1 MEIPRPKSLR
11 ELVSENRDSRKP
23 VVDGLLRPGE
33 TLNIIAPPG
42 MGKSRL
48 ALALAVSVAAGIPW
62 IGRRCERG
70 KVLVVSTD
78 LSERMLTE
86 RMSRELERLR
96 PGDREAALANIDLLD
111 MSRAERL
118 SAPIER
124 CLNLADAKGYSLIVV
139 DSLNGLTADEAGTER
154 RGEALAVHDAIDGFA
169 AEKNCAFVLVQHKTT
184 ERTADIID
192 DLASAWTAI
201 AADSNLVLLP
211 ATGNDECRFCVT
223 TRSFDDA
230 PLQTLRRA
238 LWRMLRAK

>member
-33 TLNIIAPPG
+33 TMNIIAPPG
-42 MGKSRL
+42 TGKSRL

-111 MSRAERL
+111 MSKAAHIRGAL
-118 SAPIER
+118 DR
-124 CLNLADAKGYSLIVV
+124 CLDLANGKGYSLIVV
-139 DSLNGLTADEAGTER
+139 DSLNGLMSDEADSER
-154 RGEALAVHDAIDGFA
+154 RGEVLKMHDAIDGFA
-169 AEKNCAFVLVQHKTT
+169 VEKNCAFVLVQHKAA

-192 DLASAWTAI
+192 DLASAWTTI

>member
-42 MGKSRL
+42 TGKSRL

-78 LSERMLTE
+78 LSKRMLTE

-96 PGDREAALANIDLLD
+96 PGDREAALANIDILD
-111 MSRAERL
+111 MSKAAHIRGAL
-118 SAPIER
+118 DR
-124 CLNLADAKGYSLIVV
+124 CLDLANGKGYSLIVV
-139 DSLNGLTADEAGTER
+139 DSLNGLMSDEADSER
-154 RGEALAVHDAIDGFA
+154 RGEVLKMHDAIDEFA

>member
-23 VVDGLLRPGE
+23 VVDGILRPGE

-42 MGKSRL
+42 TGKSRL

-70 KVLVVSTD
+70 KVLVASTD
-78 LSERMLTE
+78 LSERMLTAK
-86 RMSRELERLR
+86 MSRELERLH
-96 PGDREAALANIDLLD
+96 PDVREAALANIDILD
-111 MSRAERL
+111 MSRAAGM
-118 SAPIER
+118 SASLER
-124 CLNLADAKGYSLIVV
+124 CLNLASVGEYSLIVV
-139 DSLNGLTADEAGTER
+139 DSLNGLTADNAGTER
-154 RGEALAVHDAIDGFA
+154 CGEVLAVHDAIDEFA
-169 AEKNCAFVLVQHKTT
+169 AEKSCAFVLVQHKPA

-192 DLASAWTAI
+192 DLTSSWTAI

-211 ATGNDECRFCVT
+211 ASGNDECRFCVT

-238 LWRMLRAK
+238 LWRLLRAK

>member
-11 ELVSENRDSRKP
+11 ELVSEKRDSQKP

-42 MGKSRL
+42 TGKSRL
-48 ALALAVSVAAGIPW
+48 ALSLAVSVAAGIPW

-70 KVLVVSTD
+70 KVLVASSD
-78 LSERMLTE
+78 LSARMLTA

-96 PGDREAALANIDLLD
+96 PGDREAALANIDILD

-118 SAPIER
+118 PATLER
-124 CLNLADAKGYSLIVV
+124 CLNLANGCEYSLIVV
-139 DSLNGLTADEAGTER
+139 DSLNGMTADKAGTER
-154 RGEALAVHDAIDGFA
+154 RGEALAVHDAIDEFA
-169 AEKNCAFVLVQHKTT
+169 VEKNCAFVLVQHKPA

-192 DLASAWTAI
+192 DLTSSWTTI

-211 ATGNDECRFCVT
+211 ATGDSECRFCVT

-238 LWRMLRAK
+238 LWRMLRVK

>member
-11 ELVSENRDSRKP
+11 ELVSENCDSRKP

-33 TLNIIAPPG
+33 TMNIIAPPG
-42 MGKSRL
+42 TGKSRL

-86 RMSRELERLR
+86 RMSRELERLH
-96 PGDREAALANIDLLD
+96 PDVREAALANIDILG
-111 MSRAERL
+111 MNREGRL
-118 SAPIER
+118 PASLER
-124 CLNLADAKGYSLIVV
+124 CLNLASSKDYSLIVV
-139 DSLNGLTADEAGTER
+139 DSLNGLMDDDNRLER
-154 RGEALAVHDAIDGFA
+154 RGEALAVYDAIDEFA
-169 AEKNCAFVLVQHKTT
+169 VEKNCAFVLVQHKPT

-192 DLASAWTAI
+192 DLASAWTTI